1 MCASENFY
9 LFRIANGY
17 MIGTDVSR
25 KSASS
30 TCKQTVNNGTTTT
43 STTTTRT
50 HRSAVDETA
59 LGVGKVATTTTTA
72 TTIVISALLRPS
84 FFAHPEDNIII
95 YNIQSKRAFSEVV
108 VVVSF
113 SFLSTVLIILY
124 TLLSVA

>member
-1 MCASENFY
+1 
-9 LFRIANGY
+9 

-59 LGVGKVATTTTTA
+59 LGVGKVATTTITTT
-72 TTIVISALLRPS
+72 TTIAISALLRPS

-113 SFLSTVLIILY
+113 SFLS
-124 TLLSVA
+124 LLF